1 MQIPHHSAGCDSL
14 DVGSVDEV
22 VDDIVDDVDL
32 LVDHDSAAAAAAG
45 DTAAVV
51 QPDDDVLAL
60 DPLAKE
66 VLRVVVGGDGWTL
79 HY

>member
-22 VDDIVDDVDL
+22 VDDIVGDVDL

-45 DTAAVV
+45 TAAVV
-51 QPDDDVLAL
+51 QPDDGVLAL
-60 DPLAKE
+60 DPFAKE
-66 VLRVVVGGDGWTL
+66 VLRVVAGGDGWTL
-79 HY
+79 H